1 MTLLYLFSS
10 KCLLHSAF
18 YIVYWQRNSWTN
30 DKPSDCKVLVSF
42 SNESKENFLTHY
54 YEFFIASFFQENDQE
69 FRALNTG
76 MTKHWHLIQNNSC
89 KLPMRPNLGIRTSII
104 RSLNVETQCNIKSTF
119 LKTLY
124 KLCFH
129 ISCSHLS
136 CTVSTQ
142 LNKLAFMMNLTQ
154 LVMLELGILFRP
166 VICQ

>member
-42 SNESKENFLTHY
+42 SNESKESFLTPY

-69 FRALNTG
+69 FIALNIG
-76 MTKHWHLIQNNSC
+76 LAKPWHLIQNNSC

-104 RSLNVETQCNIKSTF
+104 RSLNVETHLHFSKLFTSFVSTSAAV
-119 LKTLY
+119 
-124 KLCFH
+124 
-129 ISCSHLS
+129 ISHEQSQHSLTNLHSWWTSLNLS
-136 CTVSTQ
+136 C
-142 LNKLAFMMNLTQ
+142 
-154 LVMLELGILFRP
+154 
-166 VICQ
+166 